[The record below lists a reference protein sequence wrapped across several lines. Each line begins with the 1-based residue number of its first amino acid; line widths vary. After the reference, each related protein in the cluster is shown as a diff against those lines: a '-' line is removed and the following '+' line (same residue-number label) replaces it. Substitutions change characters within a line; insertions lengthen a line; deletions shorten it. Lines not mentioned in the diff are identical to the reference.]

1 MAKYMVLLYSD
12 HAGPAEQAQR
22 EAEMPLWLEFNAS
35 LRDAGLLV
43 SADRLYPV
51 DTATTVR
58 VRGGDLEIVDGPFAV
73 TKEFLGGYYVLECS
87 DLDEA
92 IKQAARVPV
101 ARYGSVEIRPII
113 DVGVRATGPA
123 AAPA

>member
-1 MAKYMVLLYSD
+1 MAKYMMLLYAGE
-12 HAGPAEQAQR
+12 AGPAERAER
-22 EAEMPLWLEFNAS
+22 EAEIPLWLELNDS

-51 DTATTVR
+51 ESATTVR
-58 VRGGDLEIVDGPFAV
+58 VRDGDLEIVDGPFAV
-73 TKEFLGGYYVLECS
+73 TKEFLGGYYILECS

-92 IKQAARVPV
+92 IKLAARLPL

-113 DVGVRATGPA
+113 DPGSGEPRQVESPA
-123 AAPA
+123 